1 MFFIGTYS
9 DMAEFIIENIHE
21 KHIAKKYYSLKKVTS
36 KMQKA
41 ASSIGFLEQAV
52 YYQFTPY
59 IC

>member
-41 ASSIGFLEQAV
+41 ASSIGFLEQAL
-52 YYQFTPY
+52 
-59 IC
+59 